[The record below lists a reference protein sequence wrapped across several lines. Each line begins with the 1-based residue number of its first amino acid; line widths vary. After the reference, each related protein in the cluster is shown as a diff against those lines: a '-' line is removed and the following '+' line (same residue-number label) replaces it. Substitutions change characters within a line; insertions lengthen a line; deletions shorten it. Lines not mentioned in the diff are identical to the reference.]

1 MAEKSIS
8 FTLNG
13 KQVNYK
19 VPSDTLLL
27 DLIRNTLGLSGTKE
41 GCGKGECGSC
51 TVLLDNVSVN
61 SCLVLAVEVIG
72 KQVVTIE
79 GLGTKDELS
88 VLQQA
93 FIEEGAVQCGF
104 CTPGMIMAAEALLR
118 SNSQPTEED
127 IREAMSGN
135 ICRCTGYSKIVKAV
149 KKAVERKK
157 GVS

>member
-8 FTLNG
+8 FILNG
-13 KQVNYK
+13 RPVNCK
-19 VPSDTLLL
+19 VQPDTLLV
-27 DLIRNTLGLSGTKE
+27 DLLRETLGLSGTKV

-61 SCLVLAVEVIG
+61 SCLVLAAEVSG

-79 GLGTKDELS
+79 GLGTENDLS
-88 VLQQA
+88 VLQRA

-104 CTPGMIMAAEALLR
+104 CTPGMSVSAEALLR
-118 SNSQPTEED
+118 SNSQPSDED

-135 ICRCTGYSKIVKAV
+135 ICRCTGYSKIIKAV
-149 KKAVERKK
+149 KKALEQKE